1 MNECYIIFYKRAA
14 RAAKKKLKIHE
25 MQMIEDK

>member
-1 MNECYIIFYKRAA
+1 MCYITFNKRAA

-25 MQMIEDK
+25 MQMIVDK

>member
-1 MNECYIIFYKRAA
+1 MNEFYITFYIRAA

-25 MQMIEDK
+25 MQMKVDK